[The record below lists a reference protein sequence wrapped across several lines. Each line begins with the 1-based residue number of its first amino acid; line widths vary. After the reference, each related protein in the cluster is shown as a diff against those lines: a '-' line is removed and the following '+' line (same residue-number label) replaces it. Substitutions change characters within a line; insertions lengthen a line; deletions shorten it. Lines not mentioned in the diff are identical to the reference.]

1 MKKFFFII
9 CVMIIATGLQ
19 SQDYH
24 KLIRTGTYWDQYT
37 VVLPEM
43 CYTTITRFSFADSD
57 TILGGV
63 AYRKNICYH
72 FQAVNP
78 GPLCPPFEIDDV
90 PFTSYSFLREDTIN
104 RKVYIYCQGC
114 FPVKDQLFYDF
125 SLSVGDTLKSVVQT
139 LYGEPLV
146 LTSLDEV
153 LLSNGE
159 TRKRFGFG
167 NSPENLNYIEGIGG
181 AQGLDAAVVPG
192 IESYGGFFCITQNGI
207 NLWGNICNNYFV
219 GLQEKKSEAI
229 ELYPNPA
236 HDKLTIHLDG
246 TNPDAELIISN
257 LEGKEIIRTKLN
269 RADNT
274 ISLSQVAP
282 GVYIYQVTS
291 GKVFRKDKIIIY

>member
-9 CVMIIATGLQ
+9 FLLVASTGLQ

-24 KLIRTGTYWDQYT
+24 KLIRAGTYWDQYT
-37 VVLPEM
+37 VVLPEI

-78 GPLCPPFEIDDV
+78 GPLCPPYVIDNV
-90 PFTSYSFLREDTIN
+90 PFTSYSFLREDTVN

-125 SLSVGDTLKSVVQT
+125 SLSVGDTLKSFVQT

-146 LTSLDEV
+146 LTSLDTV
-153 LLSNGE
+153 TLANGE
-159 TRKRFGFG
+159 SRRRFGFA
-167 NSPENLNYIEGIGG
+167 NSPDNMNYIEGIGG
-181 AQGLDAAVVPG
+181 PQGIDAAIVPG
-192 IESYGGFFCITQNGI
+192 IESYGGYFCVSQNGI
-207 NLWGNICNNYFV
+207 NLWGNNCSNYFV
-219 GLQEKKSEAI
+219 GLQEKKNEAP

-246 TNPDAELIISN
+246 RNPNAEFSISTI
-257 LEGKEIIRTKLN
+257 LGKEILKTRLN
-269 RADNT
+269 QTDNS
-274 ISLSQVAP
+274 ISLLQITP

-291 GKVFRKDKIIIY
+291 GQLFRKDKIIIY